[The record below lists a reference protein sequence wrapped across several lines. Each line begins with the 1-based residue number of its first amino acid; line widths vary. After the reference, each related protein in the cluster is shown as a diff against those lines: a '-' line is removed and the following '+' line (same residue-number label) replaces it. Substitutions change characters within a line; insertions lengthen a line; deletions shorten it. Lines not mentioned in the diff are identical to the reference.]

1 MTGID
6 FAEAQALWDDPG
18 LIEIP
23 AKTPDEARFLVVG
36 EIQGKHWSDAITYR
50 SGRIRILSV
59 RRSRPE
65 EVRIYE
71 G

>member
-23 AKTPDEARFLVVG
+23 ANTTDEARFLVVG
-36 EIQGKHWSDAITYR
+36 EIQEKHWSGVIT
-50 SGRIRILSV
+50 
-59 RRSRPE
+59 
-65 EVRIYE
+65 
-71 G
+71 